1 MKVEKQNLLI
11 ANDTDFLL
19 LGYSQQLKL
28 YFNVYLA
35 FTGKD
40 ALELMEKK
48 DPGFFKV
55 IILDINMPVMG
66 GIEAARQIQA
76 RYAVKPEHKPLIY
89 FLSGDEMHDNR
100 EALAEIDYAAYFTRL
115 TLEGEIKAILTSLR

>member
-1 MKVEKQNLLI
+1 VKVEKQNLLI

-35 FTGKD
+35 FTGKN

-48 DPGFFKV
+48 DPGFF
-55 IILDINMPVMG
+55 
-66 GIEAARQIQA
+66 
-76 RYAVKPEHKPLIY
+76 
-89 FLSGDEMHDNR
+89 
-100 EALAEIDYAAYFTRL
+100 
-115 TLEGEIKAILTSLR
+115 